1 MQAKQEKFVPS
12 GTRKSRPELDFGLY
26 DRVCATILL
35 TLKTLESG
43 NLILLGVGFDG
54 NTHRILNLF
63 FQAHDF
69 TMEMQAGLVLAAKIF
84 ENEADFGSFR
94 EHKIRLE
101 EDAARRDIAHAG
113 DTFIAALHP
122 GWLHKRAL

>member
-1 MQAKQEKFVPS
+1 LRHYP
-12 GTRKSRPELDFGLY
+12 LDFEDIGE
-26 DRVCATILL
+26 R
-35 TLKTLESG
+35 K
-43 NLILLGVGFDG
+43 LILLGVGFDG

-84 ENEADFGSFR
+84 ENKADFGSFR

-122 GWLHKRAL
+122 GWLHKRVL